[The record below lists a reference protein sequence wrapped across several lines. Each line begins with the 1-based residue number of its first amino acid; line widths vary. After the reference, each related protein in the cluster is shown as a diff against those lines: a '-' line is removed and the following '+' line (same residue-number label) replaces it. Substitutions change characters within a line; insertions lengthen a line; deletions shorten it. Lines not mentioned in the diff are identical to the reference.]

1 MGVFCRAVLV
11 EAFAAAPL
19 QGNGA
24 AVVLLERAAGGDWMQ
39 RLAASL
45 KQSETAFLWRRGAAD
60 WALRWFTPGCEV
72 PLCGHATLA
81 ATLALGH
88 WGELECGREL
98 CLASRSGG
106 LRVRLEH
113 RPQGAV
119 SLVLPAG
126 PMEERA
132 APDWLGRILGCNIDG
147 YWHVPALGYSAAL
160 LPDDFA
166 LAQLAPIAKDLQG
179 EARKGLVLMQAA
191 DGAAPDVLGHGCD
204 YQIRFFAPALG
215 VDEDPVTG
223 SAHALVAPWWMQHL
237 GKERVIGWQASGNGG
252 GMLCEAA
259 GPGFV
264 RLTGTG
270 HLLWDGRM
278 AAAGA
283 GCDPD
288 GWRHCSGG

>member
-1 MGVFCRAVLV
+1 MEVFCRAVLV

-24 AVVLLERAAGGDWMQ
+24 AVVLLERAASDDWMQ

-45 KQSETAFLWRRGAAD
+45 KQSETAFLWRRGAED

-81 ATLALGH
+81 AALALGH
-88 WGELECGREL
+88 WGELERGREL
-98 CLASRSGG
+98 RMASRSGG
-106 LRVRLEH
+106 LPVRLE
-113 RPQGAV
+113 RKPQGAV

-126 PMEERA
+126 PMEQRD
-132 APDWLGRILGCNIDG
+132 APDWLGRLLGCSIRG
-147 YWHVPALGYSAAL
+147 YWHAPALGYSVAL

-166 LAQLAPIAKDLQG
+166 LAQLAPIARDLRG
-179 EARKGLVLMQAA
+179 ETRKGLVLMQAA
-191 DGAAPDVLGHGCD
+191 GGAAADVLGHACD
-204 YQIRFFAPALG
+204 YQIRFFAPGLG

-223 SAHALVAPWWMQHL
+223 SAHALVAPWWMKQL
-237 GKERVIGWQASGNGG
+237 GRERVVGWQASGAGG

-270 HLLWDGRM
+270 HLLWDGRI
-278 AAAGA
+278 AAAGT

-288 GWRHCSGG
+288 GWRHCSGD